1 MTYQV
6 AVIGAGPYGLSVAA
20 YLPEAETAVLG
31 EPMGSWRAMPEGM
44 YLKSV
49 WTASSLADPARS
61 YSLDA
66 FAGERGISP
75 REPIPL
81 DFFIEYGEWF
91 QRHAGPRVDPAQVR
105 RLSLAD
111 RNFRLE
117 LSDGRELVA
126 ENVVVATGIR
136 AFARVPELA
145 KDLPPLLTSHTGDHR
160 CLSRFRGCTV
170 AVVGAGQSSLETAA
184 ILDQEGARVEII
196 SRKPVL
202 WIKRVLYGHGSP
214 ISRLLYPPT
223 DVGPPGLN
231 WLNAAPL
238 LMKRLPDGVRG
249 RIEVRSIRPAGAQW
263 LRSRVEG
270 RIPITE
276 GVEIVA
282 ARPEGSGLRL
292 TLSDGAVR
300 EVDHLI
306 FGTGYRPDIG
316 KVEFLDPTLRTR
328 IAAIDGFP
336 VLNEWF
342 ESSVAGL
349 HFVGGLAGRTF
360 GPICRFVA
368 GAQIAARQVSR
379 RIRDLN

>member
-1 MTYQV
+1 MNHQV

-20 YLPEAETAVLG
+20 YLPEAQTTVLG

-61 YSLDA
+61 YTLDA
-66 FAGERGISP
+66 FAGERRLSP
-75 REPIPL
+75 SEPVPL
-81 DFFIEYGEWF
+81 DFFIEYGDWF
-91 QRHAGPRVDPAQVR
+91 QRHTGPRVDPAQVR
-105 RLSLAD
+105 RLSLAG
-111 RNFRLE
+111 RTYRLE

-126 ENVVVATGIR
+126 EKVVVATGIR

-145 KDLPPLLTSHTGDHR
+145 KALPPLLASHTGDHR

-170 AVVGAGQSSLETAA
+170 VVVGAGQSSLETAA
-184 ILDQEGARVEII
+184 ILSEMGARVEVI

-202 WIKRVLYGHGSP
+202 WIKRVLYGHSSP

-238 LMKRLPDGVRG
+238 LMKRLPDGVKG
-249 RIEVRSIRPAGAQW
+249 RIEVRSTRPPGAQW
-263 LRSRVEG
+263 LAPRVES

-276 GVEIVA
+276 GVEIAA
-282 ARPEGSGLRL
+282 ARPDGNGLRL
-292 TLSDGAVR
+292 TLSDATVR

-316 KVEFLDPTLRTR
+316 KVEFLDATLRTR
-328 IAAIDGFP
+328 IAAVDGFP

-342 ESSVAGL
+342 ESSVPGL

-368 GAQIAARQVSR
+368 GARIAARQVSR
-379 RIRDLN
+379 RISELN